1 MRLAVVGSRNFTDY
15 ETAKVILD
23 ELQKDIGFTR
33 IISGGADGADSLAE
47 KYAWENNIDISIFV
61 PDWSIGRQAGFIR
74 NVEIWDNADYGVAFW
89 NGESNGTAH
98 SFKLAKNRTKDYS
111 YSIIYSTI
119 SMNFKKILISDR
131 L

>member
-33 IISGGADGADSLAE
+33 IVSGGANGADSLAE
-47 KYAWENNIDISIFV
+47 KYAWDNDIELAVFV
-61 PDWSIGRQAGFIR
+61 PDWSIGKQAGFIR

-89 NGESNGTAH
+89 DGKSHGTKH
-98 SFKLAKNRTKDYS
+98 SFTLAKKQNK
-111 YSIIYSTI
+111 
-119 SMNFKKILISDR
+119 R
-131 L
+131 LFVFNNLLNDFYEI